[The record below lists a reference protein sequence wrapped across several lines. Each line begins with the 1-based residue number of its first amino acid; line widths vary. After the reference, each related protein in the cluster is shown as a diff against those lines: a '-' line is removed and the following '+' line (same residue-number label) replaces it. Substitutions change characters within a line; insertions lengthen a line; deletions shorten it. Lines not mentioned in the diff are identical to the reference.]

1 MISKVEKVLTFLASR
16 DRDNRGD
23 AWTAGTEIE
32 EETTLPAADINDVI
46 EIAEKREFVRIRN
59 PVMTRPFIFKDATIT
74 AEGRLWLDSKEK
86 LIADTI

>member
-16 DRDNRGD
+16 ERDNRGD

-46 EIAEKREFVRIRN
+46 DITEKRGFVQTRTS
-59 PVMTRPFIFKDATIT
+59 MATRPFKFNDVSIT
-74 AEGRLWLDSKEK
+74 AEGRLWLDSKER
-86 LIADTI
+86 LIEDTI